1 MDASLPTVIHGAH
14 VDTNI
19 SGPEPALLPKV
30 IRNRFPVDFFEQVA
44 SAYGKLA
51 AISNTPIV
59 QLARANDI
67 PPSIAHRWVKEARRL
82 GLLQPNHA
90 DRNGGREPSTPQEM
104 SAFFGDAVSD
114 RDDAGAE
121 R

>member
-1 MDASLPTVIHGAH
+1 VIPG
-14 VDTNI
+14 VDLEANI
-19 SGPEPALLPKV
+19 FGQEHALLPKV
-30 IRNRFPVDFFEQVA
+30 IRNKFPADFFEQVA

-67 PPSIAHRWVKEARRL
+67 PPSTAHRWIKEARRL

-90 DRNGGREPSTPQEM
+90 HRNGGREPSTPEEIF
-104 SAFFGDAVSD
+104 AFFGDTPLAIP
-114 RDDAGAE
+114 DDTGAE